1 MSVKITDHLT
11 GLTYTGENVRETLY
25 DFIDLNEFA
34 SPLVR
39 ETVADAIERLDYEF
53 LEVSAEWVDNP

>member
-1 MSVKITDHLT
+1 MTVKITDHLT
-11 GLTYTGENVRETLY
+11 GLTHTGENVKEVLY

-53 LEVSAEWVDNP
+53 LGVSVEWVDNP

>member
-1 MSVKITDHLT
+1 MTVKITDHLT
-11 GLTYTGENVRETLY
+11 GLTHTGENVKEVLY

-53 LEVSAEWVDNP
+53 LDVSAEWVDNP

>member
-1 MSVKITDHLT
+1 MTIQITDHLT

-25 DFIDLNEFA
+25 EFA

-39 ETVADAIERLDYEF
+39 ETVADAIEHLDYEF